1 MDGIQPSEKARAAV
15 RGGYDLHVHVA
26 PDLLP
31 RKTDDLTLARRCLEV
46 GLKGFVLKS
55 HYAPTAERAAL
66 VRQAVPGVNALGA
79 IVLNRAV
86 GGLNPVAVE
95 VAARAGARFVWLPTV
110 DALNEAHHL
119 ETLPPGKRPQWARLQ
134 EEFRRLGL
142 DLGPVEVLDERG
154 HPLPELKAVLEAVAR
169 HGLVLATGH
178 LSRREIFPV
187 VEAALEAGV
196 RFLVITHPDYPTQDL
211 PLPEQR
217 ELARMG
223 AFLERCFVPSYT
235 GKVPWERVFR
245 AIEATG
251 PERNVL
257 STDLGQP
264 QNPPVEEGLA
274 LFADRLLQA
283 GFDEGT
289 VRQMAVENTVFL
301 AEGGKG

>member
-1 MDGIQPSEKARAAV
+1 MDSLQPSERARTLV
-15 RGGYDLHVHVA
+15 QGGYDLHVHVA
-26 PDLLP
+26 PDVLP

-55 HYAPTAERAAL
+55 HYAPTAERAAV
-66 VRQAVPGVNALGA
+66 VRKAVPGVNALGA

-110 DALNEAHHL
+110 DTANEARHL
-119 ETLPPGKRPQWARLQ
+119 EALPPEKRPQWARLQ

-142 DLGPVEVLDERG
+142 DPRPVEVLDERG
-154 HPLPELKAVLEAVAR
+154 RPLPELWAVLKTVAQ

-178 LSRREIFPV
+178 LAREEIFPV

-211 PLPEQR
+211 PLREQK
-217 ELARMG
+217 ELARLG
-223 AFLERCFVPSYT
+223 AFLERCFVPSHT
-235 GKVPWERVFR
+235 GKVLWERVFR

-264 QNPPVEEGLA
+264 QNPPVEDGLA
-274 LFADRLLQA
+274 LFADRLLEA
-283 GFDEGT
+283 GFGEEA
-289 VRQMAVENTVFL
+289 VRRMAVENTALL